1 MKTIS
6 MNEAIDVVNYAKS
19 CTREERLKLQK
30 DRLKEL
36 VAFAR
41 ENSPYIR
48 DKYKNLPEDY
58 DLTDIPTSSKKE
70 IVEHY
75 EEWVTDREVNLED
88 VRQYLDSEDRYER
101 PYLNKYS
108 ALTTSGS
115 SGNPFYMVRDSYHNT
130 IHATLMSQRLMRGYG
145 GNVDLS
151 KDRAAC
157 LVYPDPHV
165 SSYSSLLRMK
175 RAQKEYADNAI
186 AISPLLP
193 KEEIIKQ
200 LNDFSPNVISCYPS
214 VLCQIAHE
222 QAAGNLKINLKGI
235 FCSAELLTQEMYELL
250 TNSFNCPV
258 FNNYCSTE
266 GGEIAMASGCPHLH
280 INEDWVI
287 IEPID
292 ENGEVITSEDK
303 WSSGVLVTDL
313 SNYIQPIIRY
323 RMEDSIRIHTN
334 CACKNS
340 LPYMDI
346 RGREAGLIEFGG
358 RSLRFINIG
367 FLLEDRLG
375 TYAVQ
380 VIKKS
385 DHLMELRSMIS
396 VADGRDDY
404 LKKAMEI
411 IKEHLD
417 EEGCTNF
424 EIIIS
429 MEDPV
434 RNRCG
439 GKLSRYVEE

>member
-30 DRLKEL
+30 ERLKEL

-200 LNDFSPNVISCYPS
+200 LNDFNPNVISCYPS

>member
-6 MNEAIDVVNYAKS
+6 MNEAIDVVNYAKN

-30 DRLKEL
+30 ERLKEL

-157 LVYPDPHV
+157 LVYPNPHV

-200 LNDFSPNVISCYPS
+200 LNDFNPNVISCYPS

>member
-6 MNEAIDVVNYAKS
+6 MNEAIDVVNYAKC

-30 DRLKEL
+30 ERLKEL

-75 EEWVTDREVNLED
+75 EEWVTDRDVNLED

-115 SGNPFYMVRDSYHNT
+115 SGNPFYMLRDSYHNT

-200 LNDFSPNVISCYPS
+200 LNDFNPNVISCYPS

-358 RSLRFINIG
+358 RSLRFINIC

-417 EEGCTNF
+417 EEGCTDF

>member
-30 DRLKEL
+30 ERLKEL

-157 LVYPDPHV
+157 LVYPNPHV

-200 LNDFSPNVISCYPS
+200 LNDFNPNVISCYPS

>member
-19 CTREERLKLQK
+19 CTREERLKLQEE
-30 DRLKEL
+30 RLKEL

-130 IHATLMSQRLMRGYG
+130 IHATLMSQRLMRGCG

-186 AISPLLP
+186 AISHMSRQRATL
-193 KEEIIKQ
+193 
-200 LNDFSPNVISCYPS
+200 
-214 VLCQIAHE
+214 
-222 QAAGNLKINLKGI
+222 
-235 FCSAELLTQEMYELL
+235 
-250 TNSFNCPV
+250 
-258 FNNYCSTE
+258 
-266 GGEIAMASGCPHLH
+266 
-280 INEDWVI
+280 
-287 IEPID
+287 
-292 ENGEVITSEDK
+292 
-303 WSSGVLVTDL
+303 
-313 SNYIQPIIRY
+313 R
-323 RMEDSIRIHTN
+323 
-334 CACKNS
+334 
-340 LPYMDI
+340 
-346 RGREAGLIEFGG
+346 LI
-358 RSLRFINIG
+358 
-367 FLLEDRLG
+367 
-375 TYAVQ
+375 
-380 VIKKS
+380 
-385 DHLMELRSMIS
+385 
-396 VADGRDDY
+396 
-404 LKKAMEI
+404 
-411 IKEHLD
+411 
-417 EEGCTNF
+417 
-424 EIIIS
+424 
-429 MEDPV
+429 
-434 RNRCG
+434 
-439 GKLSRYVEE
+439 

>member
-30 DRLKEL
+30 ERLKEL

-48 DKYKNLPEDY
+48 DKYKNLSEDY

-157 LVYPDPHV
+157 LVYPNPHV

-200 LNDFSPNVISCYPS
+200 LNDFNPNVISCYPS

-439 GKLSRYVEE
+439 GKVSRYVEE

>member
-6 MNEAIDVVNYAKS
+6 MNEAIDVVNYAKC

-30 DRLKEL
+30 ERLKEL

-200 LNDFSPNVISCYPS
+200 LNDFNPNVISCYPS

-266 GGEIAMASGCPHLH
+266 GGEIAMASGCPQLH

-439 GKLSRYVEE
+439 GKVSRYVEE

>member
-30 DRLKEL
+30 ERLKEL

-165 SSYSSLLRMK
+165 SSYNSLLRMK

-200 LNDFSPNVISCYPS
+200 LNDFNPNVISCYPS

-266 GGEIAMASGCPHLH
+266 GGEIAMASGCTHLH

-346 RGREAGLIEFGG
+346 RGREAGLIEFAG

-439 GKLSRYVEE
+439 GKVSRYVEE

>member
-6 MNEAIDVVNYAKS
+6 KNEAIDVVNYAKS

-30 DRLKEL
+30 ERLKEL

-48 DKYKNLPEDY
+48 DKYKNLPENY

-108 ALTTSGS
+108 VLTTSGS

-200 LNDFSPNVISCYPS
+200 LNDFNPNVISCYPS

-358 RSLRFINIG
+358 RSLRFINIC

-404 LKKAMEI
+404 
-411 IKEHLD
+411 
-417 EEGCTNF
+417 
-424 EIIIS
+424 
-429 MEDPV
+429 
-434 RNRCG
+434 
-439 GKLSRYVEE
+439 

>member
-19 CTREERLKLQK
+19 CTREERFKLQK
-30 DRLKEL
+30 ERLKEL

-157 LVYPDPHV
+157 LVYPNPHV

-200 LNDFSPNVISCYPS
+200 LNDFNPNVISCYPS

-222 QAAGNLKINLKGI
+222 QEAGNLKINLKGI

-358 RSLRFINIG
+358 RSLRFINIS

>member
-30 DRLKEL
+30 ERLKEL

-165 SSYSSLLRMK
+165 SSYSSLLRLK

-200 LNDFSPNVISCYPS
+200 LNDFNPNVISCYPS

-417 EEGCTNF
+417 EEGCTDF
-424 EIIIS
+424 EIVIS